1 MSNVLAYIKQNT
13 QESKRLIGLEYEQLQ
28 QLIEAAQ
35 LLHQSQ
41 QAEIEK
47 NKVRIIKG
55 GGGRKAKLPIDE
67 QIILTLVYLHHLPT
81 FQMLGIQFGVS
92 ETTANDIFHA
102 WSELLRELLPASL
115 IEQVKKN
122 DNEHQWVQEV
132 LAEMELIVD
141 SCEQAIERPGEYEQ
155 QKKFYSGKKKNHT
168 LKNQFIVT
176 PKGKEIVDI
185 VVGEPGLTSDISIW
199 RTSQSEFSLAQK
211 FKGDKAYIGEL
222 QIETPHKK
230 RKHQKLSDKEQEENP
245 QKATQRIVVEHVIR
259 LVKIFRVAQE
269 RFRLRREN
277 YQKVILTVCGLVRL
291 RIGALCLHSRIQDE
305 FH

>member
-1 MSNVLAYIKQNT
+1 MSNILVYIEQNSL
-13 QESKRLIGLEYEQLQ
+13 ESKRLIGLEYEQLQ

-35 LLHQSQ
+35 LRHETQR
-41 QAEIEK
+41 AELEK

-55 GGGRKAKLPIDE
+55 GGGRKAKLSINE
-67 QIILTLVYLHHLPT
+67 QIMLTLVYLHHLPT

-92 ETTANDIFHA
+92 ESTANDVFHY

-115 IEQVKKN
+115 LEQVKKN
-122 DNEHQWVQEV
+122 TNEQQWVKEA

-141 SCEQAIERPGEYEQ
+141 SCEQPIQRPGEYEE

-176 PKGKEIVDI
+176 PNGREIVDI
-185 VVGEPGLTSDISIW
+185 IVAAPGSTSDINIW
-199 RTSQSEFSLAQK
+199 RTNQSNLGLTQK
-211 FKGDKAYIGEL
+211 FKGDKAYIGEP
-222 QIETPHKK
+222 QIETPYKK
-230 RKHQKLSDKEQEENP
+230 RKHQELSAKEQDENRK
-245 QKATQRIVVEHVIR
+245 KAKERIFVEHVIR

-277 YQKVILTVCGLVRL
+277 YQKVILTICGLVRL
-291 RIGALCLHSRIQDE
+291 RIGTLCLQ
-305 FH
+305 

>member
-1 MSNVLAYIKQNT
+1 MSNILVYIEQNSL
-13 QESKRLIGLEYEQLQ
+13 ESKRLIGLEYEQLQ

-35 LLHQSQ
+35 LRHETQR
-41 QAEIEK
+41 AELEK

-55 GGGRKAKLPIDE
+55 GGGRKAKLSINE
-67 QIILTLVYLHHLPT
+67 QIMLTLVYLHHLPT

-92 ETTANDIFHA
+92 ESTANDVFHY

-115 IEQVKKN
+115 LEQVKKN
-122 DNEHQWVQEV
+122 TNEQQWVKEA

-141 SCEQAIERPGEYEQ
+141 SCEQPIQRPGEYEE

-176 PKGKEIVDI
+176 PNGREIVDI
-185 VVGEPGLTSDISIW
+185 IVAEPGSTSDINIW
-199 RTSQSEFSLAQK
+199 RTNQSNLGLTQK
-211 FKGDKAYIGEL
+211 FKGDKAYIGEP
-222 QIETPHKK
+222 QIETPYKK
-230 RKHQKLSDKEQEENP
+230 RKPQELSAKEQDENRK
-245 QKATQRIVVEHVIR
+245 KAKERIFVEHVIR

-277 YQKVILTVCGLVRL
+277 YQKVILTICGLVRL
-291 RIGALCLHSRIQDE
+291 RIGTLCLQ
-305 FH
+305 

>member
-1 MSNVLAYIKQNT
+1 MSNILVYIEQNSL
-13 QESKRLIGLEYEQLQ
+13 ESKRLIGLEYEQLQ

-35 LLHQSQ
+35 LRHETQRSEL
-41 QAEIEK
+41 EK

-55 GGGRKAKLPIDE
+55 GGGRKAKLSINE
-67 QIILTLVYLHHLPT
+67 QIMLTLVYLHHLPT

-92 ETTANDIFHA
+92 ESTANDVFHY

-115 IEQVKKN
+115 LEQVKKN
-122 DNEHQWVQEV
+122 TNEQQWVKEA

-141 SCEQAIERPGEYEQ
+141 SCEQPIQRPGEYEE

-176 PKGKEIVDI
+176 PNGREIVDI
-185 VVGEPGLTSDISIW
+185 IVAEPGSTSDINIW
-199 RTSQSEFSLAQK
+199 RTNQSNLGLTQK
-211 FKGDKAYIGEL
+211 FKGDKAYIGEP
-222 QIETPHKK
+222 QIETPYKK
-230 RKHQKLSDKEQEENP
+230 RKHQELSAKEQDENRK
-245 QKATQRIVVEHVIR
+245 KAKERIFVEQVIR

-277 YQKVILTVCGLVRL
+277 YQKVILTICGLVRL
-291 RIGALCLHSRIQDE
+291 RIGTLCLQ
-305 FH
+305 